1 MPIWSLGITLKIV
14 IKINVLPTSP
24 LAVVVYLVP
33 ATLKKILVRMLILL
47 GIEVLIILLIITL
60 R

>member
-1 MPIWSLGITLKIV
+1 MLRIV
-14 IKINVLPTSP
+14 TKINVLPTSP
-24 LAVVVYLVP
+24 LAIIVRLVP
-33 ATLKKILVRMLILL
+33 ATLRKILIRILILP